1 MPDFISREAALLEI
15 GDADDIMEA
24 ERRAW
29 AIPAADVAPVRH
41 GRWIKSSECPEEYD
55 ICSVCGKNDK
65 HRSRGNWE
73 HDMVE
78 SVPPFC
84 KWCGA
89 KMDGGQDEA
98 PAGPYDLL
106 YEEGG
111 ENLR

>member
-1 MPDFISREAALLEI
+1 MSEYIDRDAVCYQLEKQESI
-15 GDADDIMEA
+15 DGQPRAI
-24 ERRAW
+24 RRARRIV
-29 AIPAADVAPVRH
+29 ADFPAADVRPVVH
-41 GRWIKSSECPEEYD
+41 GQWIKSPECPEEYD

-89 KMDGGQDEA
+89 RMDGDGDV
-98 PAGPYDLL
+98 
-106 YEEGG
+106 
-111 ENLR
+111 